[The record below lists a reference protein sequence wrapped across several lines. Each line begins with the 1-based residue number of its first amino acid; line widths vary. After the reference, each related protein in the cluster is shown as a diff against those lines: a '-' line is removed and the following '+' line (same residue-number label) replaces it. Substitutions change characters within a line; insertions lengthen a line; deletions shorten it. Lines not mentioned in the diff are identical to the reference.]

1 MLSVWEDVRIN
12 ADRMVNV
19 NYAARLRKILVRG
32 LGDSVTIPKELL
44 KELHEGLIKI
54 EEVLATL
61 EELTDEEGMRRI
73 RRAEEEYR
81 RAEYVVVESGSD
93 VEKLIK

>member
-1 MLSVWEDVRIN
+1 
-12 ADRMVNV
+12 
-19 NYAARLRKILVRG
+19 

-61 EELTDEEGMRRI
+61 EELMDEEGVRRI
-73 RRAEEEYR
+73 RSAEEEYR
-81 RAEYVVVESGSD
+81 RGEYVTVESGSD

>member
-73 RRAEEEYR
+73 RRADTR
-81 RAEYVVVESGSD
+81 RAYG
-93 VEKLIK
+93 

>member
-1 MLSVWEDVRIN
+1 M
-12 ADRMVNV
+12 
-19 NYAARLRKILVRG
+19 
-32 LGDSVTIPKELL
+32 GDSVTIPKELL

-61 EELTDEEGMRRI
+61 EELMDEEGVRRI

-81 RAEYVVVESGSD
+81 RGEYVAVENSSE

>member
-1 MLSVWEDVRIN
+1 
-12 ADRMVNV
+12 
-19 NYAARLRKILVRG
+19 

-61 EELTDEEGMRRI
+61 EELMDEEGVRRI

-81 RAEYVVVESGSD
+81 RGEYVAVENSSE

>member
-1 MLSVWEDVRIN
+1 VVCS
-12 ADRMVNV
+12 
-19 NYAARLRKILVRG
+19 

-61 EELTDEEGMRRI
+61 EELMDEEGVRRI
-73 RRAEEEYR
+73 RRAQEEYR
-81 RAEYVVVESGSD
+81 RGEYVTVESGSD